1 MRADGSLE
9 QPRSGPRGEA
19 LRRRLQWLVVGRVL
33 VATLLLGGTLL
44 LTVNTR
50 TAGYSGFTPSALIGL
65 IVAIYAASA
74 VFAATLLSG
83 QRLRANAYAQVGWD
97 LMTTTALVYLSG
109 AASSPFTVLYGIPIL
124 AAAMTLGPAA
134 SRTIAGLSLLG
145 YLTVAYT
152 VAGGLVPYPPDQAAA
167 AYERSPS
174 ELGYSLLS
182 NGVGLVLVA
191 LLAGSLA
198 ERLSKAGGRLAEAEA
213 EAAALARLND
223 DIVRSMSTG
232 LLTTDRDDRVRTI
245 NPAGAAMFG
254 ATAEEL
260 LGAPLADLIPA
271 AVDAAGTR
279 DESLARRP
287 TGDEFP
293 VGFTRTPL
301 GDGEGSL
308 LVFQDLTEIRALREQ
323 AERAERLAA
332 LGRLASALAHEIRN
346 PLGSISGSV
355 QLISE
360 LPELGDEDR
369 HLIGIVLKEVD
380 RLNELVSTMLDL
392 SRPSRPRPAEVDIAT
407 IAEELA
413 SVARADS
420 TLGSVTIDVQRPSA
434 PVPAEVDPNQF
445 RQLLWNLLKNA
456 IQASPIGGVVTVEIR
471 PEGDHVSIVVRDQGA
486 GIPASERERLFDM
499 FYSKRDHGIGLGLA
513 LVKQIVDAHQG
524 QIDIGEGPEG
534 GAELRVRLPQA
545 QPSASAP
552 TTVR

>member
-1 MRADGSLE
+1 MI
-9 QPRSGPRGEA
+9 QPEPGPSEEA

-44 LTVNTR
+44 LTVHTR
-50 TAGYSGFTPSALIGL
+50 TAGFSGFTPSALIGL
-65 IVAIYAASA
+65 TVAIYAASA

-83 QRLRANAYAQVGWD
+83 QRLRANAYGQVGWD
-97 LMTTTALVYLSG
+97 LLTTTALVYLSG
-109 AASSPFTVLYGIPIL
+109 AAGSPFTVLYGIPIL
-124 AAAMTLGPAA
+124 AAAMTLGPSA
-134 SRTIAGLSLLG
+134 SRTMAGLSLLG
-145 YLTVAYT
+145 YLTVAYA
-152 VAGGLVPYPPDQAAA
+152 VSAGMLPFPPDQQAQ

-174 ELGYSLLS
+174 ELGYALLS

-223 DIVRSMSTG
+223 DILRSMSTG
-232 LLTTDRDDRVRTI
+232 LLTTDREERVRTI
-245 NPAGAAMFG
+245 NPAGAAMFQVP
-254 ATAEEL
+254 ADKL
-260 LGAPLADLIPA
+260 LGVSVREIIPA
-271 AVDAAGTR
+271 AVGVDTDR
-279 DESLARRP
+279 EESIAHRP
-287 TGDEFP
+287 SGGAFP

-301 GDGEGSL
+301 RDGEGSL
-308 LVFQDLTEIRALREQ
+308 VVFQDLTEIRALREQ

-355 QLISE
+355 QMISE
-360 LPELGDEDR
+360 LPELGEEDR
-369 HLIGIVLKEVD
+369 HLVGIVLKEVD

-392 SRPSRPRPAEVDIAT
+392 SRPSRPRPVEVDVAT

-420 TLGSVTIDVQRPSA
+420 TLGAVTIDVNRPNT
-434 PVPAEVDPNQF
+434 PVMVEVDPNQF

-456 IQASPIGGVVTVEIR
+456 VQASPIGGVVTVAVAIEDDR
-471 PEGDHVSIVVRDQGA
+471 VLLVVRDEGQ
-486 GIPASERERLFDM
+486 GIPPSEREHLFEM

-524 QIDIGEGPEG
+524 RIEVGEGSEG
-534 GAELRVRLPQA
+534 GAEMRVHLPVH
-545 QPSASAP
+545 QPADSAP
-552 TTVR
+552 TTER